1 MYLGLSL
8 ELLAKSFE
16 SSVIPYAFIIKL
28 LLTSITLA
36 TGFQGGE
43 VTPLFVI
50 GATLGNFL
58 ANIVG
63 LPIFIFSRN
72 WNDRCVLWWNK
83 NTFGIICYGT

>member
-50 GATLGNFL
+50 GATLGNF
-58 ANIVG
+58 
-63 LPIFIFSRN
+63 
-72 WNDRCVLWWNK
+72 
-83 NTFGIICYGT
+83 

>member
-8 ELLAKSFE
+8 DLLKSSFE
-16 SSVIPYAFIIKL
+16 NSVVGYAFIIKL

-50 GATLGNFL
+50 C
-58 ANIVG
+58 I
-63 LPIFIFSRN
+63 
-72 WNDRCVLWWNK
+72 
-83 NTFGIICYGT
+83 